1 MKILFQLFASFFKVG
16 LFTFGGGLSML
27 PMLEREMINRR
38 GWCTKEEILDYYA
51 VGQCTPG
58 IIAVDVAVFIGRC
71 RHRIGALVAPMAVML
86 PGMLLVLVLAALLGQ
101 VAEYPAV
108 QSAMVG
114 IRIAVCALIT
124 ASVVNILRESIKRWW
139 QLGLSIAA
147 FVIVAVF
154 GGNPAFVVLGAV
166 FIALFGLL
174 RKKKAVDDAIPKTNQ
189 EPKTNSDVD

>member
-1 MKILFQLFASFFKVG
+1 
-16 LFTFGGGLSML
+16 ML

-58 IIAVDVAVFIGRC
+58 IIAVDVAVFIGRR
-71 RHRIGALVAPMAVML
+71 RHRAGALVAPMAVML
-86 PGMLLVLVLAALLGQ
+86 PGMLLVLVLAALLHQ
-101 VAEYPAV
+101 VAEYPAL

-139 QLGLSIAA
+139 QLCLSGAA
-147 FVIVAVF
+147 FIVVAVF
-154 GGNPAFVVLGAV
+154 GANPAFVVLGAV
-166 FIALFGLL
+166 FVALFGLL
-174 RKKKAVDDAIPKTNQ
+174 RKKKPVNEVSHETNL
-189 EPKTNSDVD
+189 EPAPSSDPEITD

>member
-1 MKILFQLFASFFKVG
+1 
-16 LFTFGGGLSML
+16 ML
-27 PMLEREMINRR
+27 PMLEREMIERR
-38 GWCTKEEILDYYA
+38 SWCTKEEILDYYA

-58 IIAVDVAVFIGRC
+58 IIAVDVAVFIGRR
-71 RHRIGALVAPMAVML
+71 RHRAGALVAPMAVML
-86 PGMLLVLVLAALLGQ
+86 PGILLILVLAALLSQ

-139 QLGLSIAA
+139 QLCLSVIA
-147 FVIVAVF
+147 FVVVAVF

-166 FIALFGLL
+166 FVALFGLL
-174 RKKKAVDDAIPKTNQ
+174 RRKKQTTEPETSPAPAPSPEPEINPDA
-189 EPKTNSDVD
+189 D